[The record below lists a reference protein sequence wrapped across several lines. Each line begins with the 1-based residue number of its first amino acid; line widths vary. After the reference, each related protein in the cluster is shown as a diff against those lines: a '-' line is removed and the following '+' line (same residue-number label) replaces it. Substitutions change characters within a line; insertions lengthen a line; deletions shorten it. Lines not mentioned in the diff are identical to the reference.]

1 MVIVKYGMVAAFRKY
16 LSAVFKQIPLHLVDS
31 GIVKLQYGSSA
42 NRKFLLNIDKV
53 RMLKDRETTNGVY
66 YVDSAEEA
74 EYYFGKTIEELTS
87 NLQEEITVLYPLQSI
102 CSRVRSVVYRDWG
115 DRGNI
120 PADTTVKTMLRRMVS
135 DHVYNVTLDRT
146 YTIEDDDALMM
157 KYLFHGSIMR
167 LVELHNT
174 EKIRLI
180 VLHPESITSPVK
192 LQQLFTAIGIAWDV
206 PVLQPHQTG
215 MPLRKTISSMK
226 DTIFD
231 ATMSEYGAFIEQQ
244 ELYIQKLLSDNNILV
259 I

>member
-1 MVIVKYGMVAAFRKY
+1 MVAAFRKY

-74 EYYFGKTIEELTS
+74 EYYFGKTVEELTS

-120 PADTTVKTMLRRMVS
+120 PADATVKTMLRRMVR

-146 YTIEDDDALMM
+146 HAIEEDDNALMM

-174 EKIRLI
+174 EKIRLV
-180 VLHPESITSPVK
+180 VLRPESITSPIK
-192 LQQLFTAIGIAWDV
+192 LQQLFTTIGIACDV

-215 MPLRKTISSMK
+215 MPLCKNVCSRK
-226 DTIFD
+226 DTMFD
-231 ATMSEYGAFIEQQ
+231 AAMSEYGAFIEQQ
-244 ELYIQKLLSDNNILV
+244 ELRIQKLLSDSNILV